1 MASLVG
7 PNKRPHDFGFK
18 PGDTHLVVNDSAEQ
32 MVAWAYGGAKLFSIP
47 ALARGQGGDSEW
59 QRPNTDT
66 PPGLYRV
73 GSVWR
78 DYDHLGD
85 SPSPQW
91 DLLPYG
97 WYTLD
102 LEELESQ
109 ERRYGRAGVAIHGGG
124 SGLGWPGCW
133 KPKQQLLPTHGCVRV
148 HNVALRDLI
157 VPLLGCGR
165 IFVSVYQE
173 AAG

>member
-1 MASLVG
+1 MNPLIG
-7 PNKRPHDFGFK
+7 PAKRPQDFGFK
-18 PGDTHLVVNDSAEQ
+18 AGDSHLVVNDASQ
-32 MVAWAYGGAKLFSIP
+32 TLTAWAYGGTNLFKIP
-47 ALARGQGGDSEW
+47 AIARGQGRDDEW

-66 PPGLYRV
+66 PPGLYKV

-78 DYDHLGD
+78 DYERLGV
-85 SPSPQW
+85 SPAPQW

-97 WYTLD
+97 WFTLD

-109 ERRYGRAGVAIHGGG
+109 ERRWGRAGVAIHGGG

-133 KPKQQLLPTHGCVRV
+133 QAKQELLPTHGCIRV
-148 HNVALRDLI
+148 HNGDLRDLI
-157 VPLLGCGR
+157 VPLLKTGT

-173 AAG
+173 G